1 MQKGIKNEYRFVYYF
16 NNKKIKQL
24 SKEAQQLLYTIYD
37 GDNLTDDT
45 SIECWRSK
53 YNEKAD
59 IKIRINNIIHG
70 ISIKT
75 GKQCSM
81 HQENKYSFYKFLS
94 KIGVPNPI
102 ITNFNNFMLG
112 IINNEKV
119 KGNIY
124 IQKYSQEIN
133 QIIDIFNKYYIKTN
147 LIIRFIFQGSE
158 NQLYDCDAIIYG
170 TPNNFLWASKD
181 EILSYLINTP
191 TKLTGCINI
200 SNLNIKCYNRNLKND
215 ISNMTKENDIQV
227 KWYTLEEDLTEI
239 TENRKNFEKLNNH

>member
-1 MQKGIKNEYRFVYYF
+1 MRNG
-16 NNKKIKQL
+16 
-24 SKEAQQLLYTIYD
+24 
-37 GDNLTDDT
+37 
-45 SIECWRSK
+45 
-53 YNEKAD
+53 
-59 IKIRINNIIHG
+59 INN
-70 ISIKT
+70 
-75 GKQCSM
+75 
-81 HQENKYSFYKFLS
+81 
-94 KIGVPNPI
+94 
-102 ITNFNNFMLG
+102 NFNNFMLG

-239 TENRKNFEKLNNH
+239 SENRKNFEKLNNH